1 MNYAAPQASE
11 SEIDQNPYV
20 SRLAGRLVETA
31 TNAEMPFDSDGW
43 QLITEMLSYAASAEQ
58 RLTAQRE
65 RIAQL
70 EVMSITDELTGLNN
84 RRGLEKFLSTALSA
98 AARHG
103 DDGVVGYIDL
113 DGFKAINDTLG
124 HAAGDAVLRR
134 LAKELQYHVRPTD
147 AVARLCGDEFA
158 VVITRCDA
166 VEGMIRLKHL
176 QATLNDMEVEIDG
189 KTVALNLSL
198 GMAPYNGASK
208 IDLLLNLAD
217 KEMYANKS
225 KRKANLN

>member
-1 MNYAAPQASE
+1 MNQLAPST
-11 SEIDQNPYV
+11 SRVKVDQNPYV

-31 TNAEMPFDSDGW
+31 TNADLRFDSDGW
-43 QLITEMLSYAASAEQ
+43 QLISEMLSYAASAEQ
-58 RLTAQRE
+58 RLSAQRE

-70 EVMSITDELTGLNN
+70 EIMSVTDELTGLNN
-84 RRGLEKFLSTALSA
+84 RRGLERFLSNALSA

-124 HAAGDAVLRR
+124 HAAGDSILQR

-147 AVARLCGDEFA
+147 MVARLCGDEFA

-176 QATLNDMEVEIDG
+176 QETLNNMDVEVG
-189 KTVALNLSL
+189 GMSVKLNISL
-198 GMAPYNGASK
+198 GMAPYSGASK
-208 IDLLLNLAD
+208 IDLLLNQAD
-217 KEMYANKS
+217 QEMYANKA
-225 KRKANLN
+225 KRKAKFN